1 MKNSQYKIVVI
12 FLFSIIILV
21 TYFLGCAKNNRLE
34 NVHFWT
40 YLLQNVEVEENI
52 DALVNSHYDL
62 VVIDDVRTIFDL
74 IDYDMSD
81 AVSQIK
87 NSSNS
92 LGQDKIV
99 VAYIDI
105 GEAEDYRWY
114 WEDGWKIG
122 DPEFIVVEDPDG
134 WSGNF
139 PVKYWDEDWKDIII
153 YDESSYL
160 NQLLEDGFDGI
171 YLDWIE
177 AFEDDDVIAK
187 AKQDEVDPAEEM
199 IDFIEEIA
207 IYCREQDQDFIII
220 AQNALELGEYDEY
233 LEIIDGVAQEQI
245 WFDGLA
251 DANDTAAEG
260 DRPMPATGEFSTEY
274 YLEKLEP
281 FVEAG
286 LPIFTVDYALK
297 KENAD
302 KAYRESLERGFIPYV
317 SMRSLSKLSETPPP
331 NY

>member
-1 MKNSQYKIVVI
+1 MKNSQSMTLVI
-12 FLFSIIILV
+12 FLSFITILA
-21 TYFLGCAKNNRLE
+21 TYSFGCAKSDRLE
-34 NVHFWT
+34 NVQFWT
-40 YLLQNVEVEENI
+40 YLLQNVEDEENI
-52 DALVNSHYDL
+52 DALINSHYDM

-74 IDYDMSD
+74 TDFDMAE

-92 LGQDKIV
+92 QGEDKV
-99 VAYIDI
+99 VIAYIDI

-114 WEDGWKIG
+114 WEDDWEIG

-134 WSGNF
+134 WSGNY
-139 PVKYWDEDWKDIII
+139 PVKYWDEVWKDIII

-187 AKQDEVDPAEEM
+187 SEEDEVDPAEEM

-207 IYCREQDQDFIII
+207 SYCREQDQDFLVI

-274 YLEKLEP
+274 YLEKLET
-281 FVEAG
+281 FEEAG

-297 KENAD
+297 QENAD
-302 KAYRESLERGFIPYV
+302 KAYRESLERGFTPYV

-331 NY
+331 DY

>member
-1 MKNSQYKIVVI
+1 MKNSQSMTLVI
-12 FLFSIIILV
+12 FLSFITILA
-21 TYFLGCAKNNRLE
+21 TYSFGCAKSDRLE
-34 NVHFWT
+34 NVQFWT
-40 YLLQNVEVEENI
+40 YLLQNVEDEENI
-52 DALVNSHYDL
+52 DALINSHYDM

-74 IDYDMSD
+74 TDFDMAE

-92 LGQDKIV
+92 QGEDKV
-99 VAYIDI
+99 VIAYIDI

-114 WEDGWKIG
+114 WEDDWEIG

-134 WSGNF
+134 WSGNY
-139 PVKYWDEDWKDIII
+139 PVKYWDEVWKDIII

-187 AKQDEVDPAEEM
+187 SEEDEVDPAEEM

-207 IYCREQDQDFIII
+207 SYCREQDQDFLVI

-251 DANDTAAEG
+251 DANNTAAEG

-274 YLEKLEP
+274 YLEKLET
-281 FVEAG
+281 FEEAG

-297 KENAD
+297 QENAD
-302 KAYRESLERGFIPYV
+302 KAYRESLERGFTPYV

-331 NY
+331 DY